1 MALLATVAACKEII
15 EIAGKINDLDD
26 LERSIENFEQRI
38 EKLEHTIEEQKDKI
52 EELEREV
59 QIQNEEILK
68 RELDIKLL
76 IEENAKC
83 IRGPRSPRSARR
95 TDSGCNVN

>member
-15 EIAGKINDLDD
+15 EIAGKIDDLDD
-26 LERSIENFEQRI
+26 LERSIEKFEQRI

-59 QIQNEEILK
+59 QLQNEEILRK
-68 RELDIKLL
+68 EVDIKLL
-76 IEENAKC
+76 VEENAKC
-83 IRGPRSPRSARR
+83 IRSPRSARR
-95 TDSGCNVN
+95 RDSGCTVN

>member
-15 EIAGKINDLDD
+15 EIAGKINDIDD
-26 LERSIENFEQRI
+26 LENSIEKFEDRI

-59 QIQNEEILK
+59 QIQNEEIMK

-83 IRGPRSPRSARR
+83 IRGPRSPRCARTR
-95 TDSGCNVN
+95 NSGCNVN

>member
-15 EIAGKINDLDD
+15 EIAGKINDIDD
-26 LERSIENFEQRI
+26 LERSIENSEQRI

-59 QIQNEEILK
+59 QLQNEEIMK

-83 IRGPRSPRSARR
+83 IRGPRSARR
-95 TDSGCNVN
+95 THSGCNVN